1 MKKLNEY
8 TITKYYLIIS
18 SSHTPIKETIT
29 LIQVILN

>member
-8 TITKYYLIIS
+8 TITKYHLIILYN
-18 SSHTPIKETIT
+18 TPIKETIT